1 MASRMNDLRV
11 FQGQRRRR
19 IRLGPQGDLK
29 KNDNVQSLNT
39 RWDETIFAMKTQ
51 PDKKML
57 DNFGYRQLQQAE
69 QLKPLLSLYIE
80 DTIQKGDSRDYTR
93 LKKRWWSDAWNRQFV
108 RNVALF
114 VTDNLNSPPL
124 VLVQPTANLR
134 AKKKQRRLRAMNR
147 QQKVSAL
154 EEISVE

>member
-1 MASRMNDLRV
+1 MKKTAETDRPRGVVGISVFSSVFSFACFFRVRKTLSHGMASRMSDLRV

-93 LKKRWWSDAWNRQFV
+93 LKKDGGPM
-108 RNVALF
+108 LG
-114 VTDNLNSPPL
+114 TDNS
-124 VLVQPTANLR
+124 
-134 AKKKQRRLRAMNR
+134 
-147 QQKVSAL
+147 
-154 EEISVE
+154 